1 MNRYIAV
8 DPTRCTGCN
17 ECREACS
24 EGHRK
29 AGYQAEPRLAL
40 VGGDINA
47 ALSCHH
53 CEGTPC
59 VKVCPVNALTKD
71 ADGRVHV
78 DEHRCIGCKLCAIT
92 CPFGAIHMGGTP
104 VSGVAG
110 IEFELDDPQKDL
122 NPLVKWNIGEDAKC
136 EEANIELA
144 EAGCQLIINN
154 SFGHEQFMLKVAPD
168 YPNIQFVGCTNQ
180 GSWGDSYE
188 NTHNAFANIYEGRYL
203 AGVVAGMK
211 LQELID
217 KGEIKEDEA
226 VIGYVG
232 AFSFAEVIS
241 GFTAYFLG
249 ARSVCPSVTM
259 KVQFVG
265 S

>member
-40 VGGDINA
+40 VEGDINA

-71 ADGRVHV
+71 TDGR
-78 DEHRCIGCKLCAIT
+78 
-92 CPFGAIHMGGTP
+92 AIHMGGTP

-122 NPLVKWNIGEDAKC
+122 NLLVKWNIGVARVAVKCDLCAYDNGNPHCVAACKTNALRLVDA
-136 EEANIELA
+136 ADRNNELHYRRVQ
-144 EAGCQLIINN
+144 AGKDDL
-154 SFGHEQFMLKVAPD
+154 SMLLEKD
-168 YPNIQFVGCTNQ
+168 R
-180 GSWGDSYE
+180 
-188 NTHNAFANIYEGRYL
+188 EG
-203 AGVVAGMK
+203 
-211 LQELID
+211 
-217 KGEIKEDEA
+217 
-226 VIGYVG
+226 G
-232 AFSFAEVIS
+232 AQA
-241 GFTAYFLG
+241 
-249 ARSVCPSVTM
+249 
-259 KVQFVG
+259 
-265 S
+265 

>member
-40 VGGDINA
+40 VEGDINA

-71 ADGRVHV
+71 TDGRVHV

-122 NPLVKWNIGEDAKC
+122 NPLVKWNIGVARVAVKCDLCAYDDGNPHCVAACKTNALRLVDA
-136 EEANIELA
+136 ADRNNELHYRRVQ
-144 EAGCQLIINN
+144 AGKDDL
-154 SFGHEQFMLKVAPD
+154 SMLLEKD
-168 YPNIQFVGCTNQ
+168 R
-180 GSWGDSYE
+180 
-188 NTHNAFANIYEGRYL
+188 EG
-203 AGVVAGMK
+203 
-211 LQELID
+211 
-217 KGEIKEDEA
+217 
-226 VIGYVG
+226 G
-232 AFSFAEVIS
+232 AQA
-241 GFTAYFLG
+241 
-249 ARSVCPSVTM
+249 
-259 KVQFVG
+259 
-265 S
+265 